1 MGDKMEYHNRLK
13 ELRIE
18 NNFTQAEIA
27 YILQTRQ
34 EQYSKYE
41 NGKRELPIKHLVT
54 LCYLYKV
61 SSDYILG
68 IKAFKKNKICYP
80 SLLFLLIFFLYMIA
94 FATKHR

>member
-1 MGDKMEYHNRLK
+1 MDYYKRLK
-13 ELRIE
+13 ELRIK
-18 NNFTQAEIA
+18 NNYTQAEIA

-68 IKAFKKNKICYP
+68 IKEFKKDKI
-80 SLLFLLIFFLYMIA
+80 
-94 FATKHR
+94 

>member
-68 IKAFKKNKICYP
+68 IKEFKKNKI
-80 SLLFLLIFFLYMIA
+80 
-94 FATKHR
+94 

>member
-1 MGDKMEYHNRLK
+1 MDYHKRLK
-13 ELRIE
+13 ELRVK
-18 NNFTQAEIA
+18 NNYTQAEIA

-41 NGKRELPIKHLVT
+41 SGKRDLPIKHLVT

-68 IKAFKKNKICYP
+68 IKEFNRE
-80 SLLFLLIFFLYMIA
+80 
-94 FATKHR
+94 KHS

>member
-1 MGDKMEYHNRLK
+1 MDYHKRLK
-13 ELRIE
+13 ELRVK
-18 NNFTQAEIA
+18 NNYTQAEIA

-41 NGKRELPIKHLVT
+41 SGKRELPIKHLVT

-68 IKAFKKNKICYP
+68 IKEFNRE
-80 SLLFLLIFFLYMIA
+80 
-94 FATKHR
+94 KHS

>member
-1 MGDKMEYHNRLK
+1 MDYNKRLK
-13 ELRIE
+13 ELRVK
-18 NNFTQAEIA
+18 NNYTQAEIA

-41 NGKRELPIKHLVT
+41 SGKRELPIKHLVT

-68 IKAFKKNKICYP
+68 IKEFNRE
-80 SLLFLLIFFLYMIA
+80 
-94 FATKHR
+94 KHC

>member
-1 MGDKMEYHNRLK
+1 MDYNKRLK
-13 ELRIE
+13 ELRVK
-18 NNFTQAEIA
+18 NNYTQAEIA

-41 NGKRELPIKHLVT
+41 SGKRDLPIKHLVT

-68 IKAFKKNKICYP
+68 IKEFNRE
-80 SLLFLLIFFLYMIA
+80 
-94 FATKHR
+94 KHS